1 MSKDKYTSIFLRKIE
16 AVVIIILQRFCNAR
30 EKMFTNSLLFA
41 ELDVFFFSCIREHLK
56 VFSDTT

>member
-30 EKMFTNSLLFA
+30 EKMFMNSLLFA
-41 ELDVFFFSCIREHLK
+41 E
-56 VFSDTT
+56 

>member
-41 ELDVFFFSCIREHLK
+41 E
-56 VFSDTT
+56 